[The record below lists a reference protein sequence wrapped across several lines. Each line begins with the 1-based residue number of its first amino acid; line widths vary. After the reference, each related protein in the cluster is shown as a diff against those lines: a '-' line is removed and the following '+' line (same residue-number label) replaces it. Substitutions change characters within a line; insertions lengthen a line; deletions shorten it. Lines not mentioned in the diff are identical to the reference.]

1 MKFILKNRGETIV
14 EVLVA
19 TVLLVTVLAGSFVVL
34 NRASRANINV
44 QNRIVAI
51 NLAREGVEIVRNIRD
66 TNWLKYSGNR
76 REKWLCLDSLD
87 SPPDSLNECNGAGV
101 PTTISTGFYKID
113 FDSGLQR
120 YFLEEVIGAGIL
132 DIHNDSAELDS
143 FLLYT
148 DATTGKFTYD
158 STDSGGADNEP
169 SPFYRQI
176 DLTVLSDAVCGTECH
191 EEKLK
196 IIVRVG
202 RRENELSKNVVLE
215 TYLFDFYQRDQYEN

>member
-19 TVLLVTVLAGSFVVL
+19 TVLLVAVLAGSFVAL

-76 REKWLCLDSLD
+76 REKWLCFDSLD
-87 SPPDSLNECNGAGV
+87 SPPSSLNECSGTGV
-101 PTTISTGFYKID
+101 PTTIGTGFYKID
-113 FDSGLQR
+113 FSESEQR
-120 YFLEEVIGAGIL
+120 YFLAEVFDAEIL
-132 DIHNDSAELDS
+132 DIPNDSAELES
-143 FLLYT
+143 FLLYI

-158 STDSGGADNEP
+158 STDSGGADNEL

-202 RRENELSKNVVLE
+202 RRENEVSKNVVLE